1 MVLLRAK
8 KRKQRL
14 VISKLQTITIEKK
27 DVKELKQEGTTKKKA
42 SSSADHPLN
51 EVSNLLYQS
60 IDQRH
65 DPPSTTNVGQ
75 GNNIYTVPNITSSH
89 TNEVD
94 SVNQPY
100 EVSNLLYQ
108 SMDQHCDPPS
118 AANVLQESNIYT
130 VPNTASSHTS
140 KVDSANQP
148 LYEVSNLLYQSMDQ
162 HCDHPITANLP
173 QGNDFYVVPD
183 ITSSH
188 TIEAD
193 NGNYETVY
201 SEPLQ
206 PSLFTDAVETPS
218 DCEYVQPCDPNY

>member
-1 MVLLRAK
+1 MIILVIVVGVVILVVIFSTK

-14 VISKLQTITIEKK
+14 VINKLQTITIEKK
-27 DVKELKQEGTTKKKA
+27 DVEELKQEGTTKKEA
-42 SSSADHPLN
+42 SSNADQPLN

-60 IDQRH
+60 IDQRN
-65 DPPSTTNVGQ
+65 DLPSATNVPQ
-75 GNNIYTVPNITSSH
+75 GNNIYTVPNTTSSH
-89 TNEVD
+89 TNEAD
-94 SVNQPY
+94 
-100 EVSNLLYQ
+100 
-108 SMDQHCDPPS
+108 
-118 AANVLQESNIYT
+118 NV
-130 VPNTASSHTS
+130 
-140 KVDSANQP
+140 NQP

-162 HCDHPITANLP
+162 HHDPPSTTNVP

-218 DCEYVQPCDPNY
+218 DCEYVQPCAPNY